1 MKTRGAITYRVT
13 TKNNL
18 KRRYLAMQEETVK
31 ICPACGRDMQAV
43 SFSTFEGVTFQC
55 TNPLCDYEET
65 EPNVKA

>member
-1 MKTRGAITYRVT
+1 MK
-13 TKNNL
+13 
-18 KRRYLAMQEETVK
+18 EEIAK